1 MSRPRRLQWDLPESP
16 PLKHPYRDTLI
27 VYAVLALIVVL
38 IGWATGGPVG
48 KAVVV
53 AIVAFVLASTW
64 SAYRWRTRLREEA
77 RRTAEE
83 EQGL

>member
-1 MSRPRRLQWDLPESP
+1 
-16 PLKHPYRDTLI
+16 
-27 VYAVLALIVVL
+27 VL

-64 SAYRWRTRLREEA
+64 SAYRWRTRLREAA
-77 RRTAEE
+77 RREADEE
-83 EQGL
+83 HIL